1 MSNRLDG
8 KTALVTG
15 AASGMGR
22 AIAREFLTE
31 GAKVAFVDINADAV
45 ASEVAQHEAK
55 NVLALS
61 GDISQTDDVE
71 KMVAEAITRFGQIDV
86 LVNCAGI
93 LDGYATVLETS
104 DELWDRV
111 MRINLKGAFLVSRA
125 VLDNMVAN
133 GAGSIVNIAS
143 IAGLVAGGGGAA
155 YTAAKHGIVG
165 LTRQTTYDF
174 GKAGVRANAICP
186 GAIET
191 AMTREILDS
200 GDAAVMDIIRSV
212 PAGRHGQPEEVAK
225 LALYL
230 ASDESA
236 FVQGSVIAIDGGWTV
251 R

>member
-22 AIAREFLTE
+22 AIAREFLAE
-31 GAKVAFVDINADAV
+31 GANVAFVDINADAV
-45 ASEVAQHEAK
+45 ASEVVQHDAK

-104 DELWDRV
+104 DELWDRIMNV
-111 MRINLKGAFLVSRA
+111 NLKGAFLVSRA
-125 VLDNMVAN
+125 VLANMVTR

-174 GKAGVRANAICP
+174 GKAGIRANAICP